1 MARVDLSDYGY
12 VNARVRGMRSHLLT
26 RDFFIH
32 LVETDGFEN
41 LHSMLEQTVYRREI
55 NEAILMDP
63 ERPDYDGALSLNLYL
78 SFRKIYDATG
88 GDAHMLVG
96 LMLSRYDVLNIK
108 TLLRGKKGGATT
120 SEIASLLVPV
130 GNLRMEMLQQIA
142 GEREIRDVINV
153 MMALQI
159 KYARPLQQAMPRY
172 QKRDGDLAVLELA
185 LDRFQFTDVM
195 SQLGGR
201 GKGRDVDMV
210 RQIMRSE
217 IDMRNISTMVRI
229 RGIKLED
236 FEAIGLMIPGGT
248 LTQEQF
254 MALHRLGDV
263 AQIVSEYPDPRY
275 RKLLERALAE
285 YQELDV
291 VAFDRELE
299 RELTRDGIAMSN
311 VDVLGIGV
319 IIGYIFSKQNEV
331 VNLRLVLKG
340 KSMEQP
346 QEEIKKNLFFVSRV
360 PDGGSS

>member
-26 RDFFIH
+26 RDFFIR
-32 LVETDGFEN
+32 LVETDGFDN

-63 ERPDYDGALSLNLYL
+63 ERPDYDGALSLNLYI
-78 SFRKIYDATG
+78 SFRKIHDATG
-88 GDAHMLVG
+88 ADAHRLVG
-96 LMLSRYDVLNIK
+96 LLLSRYDILNIK
-108 TLLRGKKGGATT
+108 TILRGKKGHATPT
-120 SEIASLLVPV
+120 EIGSLLIPV

-142 GEREIRDVINV
+142 KEREIRDVLNV
-153 MMALQI
+153 MTALQI
-159 KYARPLQQAMPRY
+159 KYARPLVQAMPRY

-185 LDRFQFTDVM
+185 LDRFYFNDVT
-195 SQLGGR
+195 SQLE
-201 GKGRDVDMV
+201 GRDRNVEMV
-210 RQIMRSE
+210 RQMVRSE
-217 IDMRNISTMVRI
+217 IDMRNISTLVRI

-236 FEAIGLMIPGGT
+236 FEVTGLMIPGGT

-254 MALHRLGDV
+254 LALYRLGDV
-263 AQIVSEYPDPRY
+263 AQIVSEYPDSRY

-299 RELTRDGIAMSN
+299 HELVRAGVAMSN

-319 IIGYIFSKQNEV
+319 IIGYLSSKQNEV

-346 QEEIKKNLFFVSRV
+346 QQEIKKNLFFVAKVSEEA
-360 PDGGSS
+360 S